1 LIHGLYSLPL
11 VNCHELLGNRE
22 SNLGFGLSNAGSRL
36 QCQCQYGLQT
46 ESNNSTT
53 TSISSTTASTADQK
67 RKMPTRTAVLT
78 DTTNTGIDSSSAYL
92 TSSLTSLSRSRS
104 SNNLIVRTYKQ
115 ATQLYL
121 TRRFREAWHVLGT
134 IVRGSEGQEGEEN
147 VHSNNYNVGNEDGG
161 GGGDLSPAPVA
172 QSSRGTRTKVW
183 VFYLSLIHA
192 VVELGAEEGGREF
205 GGTENWRSI
214 AKKAREG
221 TVWGEI
227 VARGYGGQ
235 EGEVDAEVVVNLATL
250 LLGHMVDQRAN
261 QTRLET
267 FLASSEDVAA
277 GNSMSGY
284 DGVSTPMSSHSV
296 SPKALQARVKVL
308 ELYALHV
315 LPEVGEWEYA
325 REFVEGCG
333 SLDEERKEGFLAAL
347 DGLREER
354 EGLKRREVE
363 LQEQREREVQEEKM
377 RRQQEDERRR
387 AEEERL
393 KVEREKQQ
401 KKERDA
407 AAAAAA
413 AANASA
419 NSINANANNSDTRG
433 NTLSKNGSNGNN
445 SNNNTRPNQPSRSA
459 RKPTPSS
466 SQNNPAASANLLTRL
481 TSLAHHLRHN
491 LLGGSSLLSA
501 RLLMF
506 IFAFILLASR
516 RDMRVRLRR
525 ALAEGWDKVRR
536 TVGMG
541 VKVSYV

>member
-1 LIHGLYSLPL
+1 
-11 VNCHELLGNRE
+11 
-22 SNLGFGLSNAGSRL
+22 
-36 QCQCQYGLQT
+36 
-46 ESNNSTT
+46 
-53 TSISSTTASTADQK
+53 
-67 RKMPTRTAVLT
+67 MPTRTAVLT
-78 DTTNTGIDSSSAYL
+78 DTTNTGIDTSSSAYL

-147 VHSNNYNVGNEDGG
+147 VHSNNYNVGNEDGGG

-277 GNSMSGY
+277 GNLMGGY

-377 RRQQEDERRR
+377 RREQADERRR

-413 AANASA
+413 NASA

-433 NTLSKNGSNGNN
+433 NTLSNNGNN
-445 SNNNTRPNQPSRSA
+445 SNNNNTRPNQPSRSA